1 MAKTKSRGHL
11 ELLKIQQRDSILFG
25 LYARGGEF
33 KKIIDEEVQ
42 RRLYL
47 ITAEDVARDVIGA
60 LSEVDDEM
68 AYNKSGRGPWGY
80 RSYEETVSELIRD
93 QFDPFLDTIENAAR
107 EERTDLALI
116 RAEGIVLG
124 LYHYE
129 RNCPYNYVDAVPD
142 DWIMMAEDTVEAWKE
157 LYPDDEAL
165 QQQLTAFIAKNCPQ
179 WKTIFEL

>member
-1 MAKTKSRGHL
+1 MAKTKGLGHL
-11 ELLKIQQRDSILFG
+11 QLLEMQQRDSILFG

-33 KKIIDEEVQ
+33 KKAIDEEVKK
-42 RRLYL
+42 RLSL

-60 LSEVDDEM
+60 LRVVDDEM

-93 QFDPFLDTIENAAR
+93 QFDPFLATIKNAAKEKR
-107 EERTDLALI
+107 IDLALI
-116 RAEGIVLG
+116 RTEGIILG

-129 RNCPYNYVDAVPD
+129 RNCPYNYIDAVPD
-142 DWIMMAEDTVEAWKE
+142 DWIMMAEEAMETWQD
-157 LYPDDEAL
+157 LRPDDETL

-179 WKTIFEL
+179 WKLIFE